1 MRATDRVRVAR
12 RRGVIGRNGHCAVQ
26 QVDEATSRAIRH
38 RRTCRRHV
46 VWWRHHRCADTT
58 PEPAYVQVFI
68 HHER

>member
-1 MRATDRVRVAR
+1 MTFRNRKPIFLSKSVGFFMRATDRVRVAR

-46 VWWRHHRCADTT
+46 V
-58 PEPAYVQVFI
+58 
-68 HHER
+68 